1 MNNNIKEQMPLIL
14 TILITVVVLV
24 GGIGLLA
31 VSSGDSLSTEEKEA
45 ILVKE
50 DSHIA
55 GNPKSNIE
63 VVEFSDFECSACATY
78 YPELKQIKEEYSEDI
93 TFVYRHFPLRS
104 IHPNAQRAAEAS
116 EAAAAQDKFWEY
128 HDILFENQTE
138 WATISNTEELN
149 KKFTEYAKDIELED
163 LEKFAQDIANRTY
176 QDRVNQDLADAESL
190 NLRGTPTVFLNG
202 KRTANPTYD
211 SLSQQINELLDN

>member
-1 MNNNIKEQMPLIL
+1 MNDNIKEQMPLIM

-31 VSSGDSLSTEEKEA
+31 VSSGDSLSTEEKDALLIKENSHVANNPEA
-45 ILVKE
+45 SIK
-50 DSHIA
+50 
-55 GNPKSNIE
+55 

-78 YPELKQIKEEYSEDI
+78 YPELKQIKEEYPEDI

-116 EAAAAQDKFWEY
+116 EAAASQDKFWEY

-149 KKFTEYAKDIELED
+149 DKFAEYAKEVELED
-163 LEKFAQDIANRTY
+163 LENFEQDIANRTY
-176 QDRVNQDLADAESL
+176 QEKVNQDLADAESL

-202 KRTANPTYD
+202 KRVANPTYD
-211 SLSQQINELLDN
+211 SLSQQINELLSN